1 MKRFFEDFK
10 KEHLRFVE
18 YIHGIDDEYDCR
30 WYASVLLNRLMFIYF
45 LQRKGFLDNGNLEYL
60 QDKLAE
66 SRERGA
72 NLYYGQFL
80 KLLFFE
86 GFAKGEDERRDVA
99 RNMLGQVVYLNGGLF
114 LLHPLEKRWPDIHIP
129 DEAFENLFA
138 LFSRYS

>member
-1 MKRFFEDFK
+1 MMKRFFEDFK

-45 LQRKGFLDNGNLEYL
+45 LQRKWFLDNGNPDYL

-72 NLYYGQFL
+72 NLYYSQFL
-80 KLLFFE
+80 NLLFFE
-86 GFAKGEDERRDVA
+86 GFAKPEDERSDVA
-99 RNMLGQVVYLNGGLF
+99 LSSVWIY
-114 LLHPLEKRWPDIHIP
+114 
-129 DEAFENLFA
+129 
-138 LFSRYS
+138 